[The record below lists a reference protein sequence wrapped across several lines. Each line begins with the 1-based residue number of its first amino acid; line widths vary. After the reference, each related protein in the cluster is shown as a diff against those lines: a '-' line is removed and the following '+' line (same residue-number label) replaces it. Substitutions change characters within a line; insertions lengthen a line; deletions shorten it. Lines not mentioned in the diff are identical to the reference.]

1 MVTLLTAIQD
11 NECWIDKYANLITFF
26 GLLIG
31 VFGII
36 LTIYFYKKP
45 QNITKLKKET
55 NVSPEVTEPYL
66 GVFIQVDH
74 VFRKFAGY
82 GASCGDVIRIGNFK
96 ANYDVEAE
104 LIVTIQNESPNTAYE
119 LEVSYTPN
127 NYSNNYKLIDTRQN
141 ILQPLEGNKHFDF
154 KLRIM
159 QVYYDVY
166 YQDVDK
172 DIHAMNQVG
181 KGISILN
188 GSSLNLKYR
197 DVKHKVYTKTKVI
210 V

>member
-1 MVTLLTAIQD
+1 MILLTIFEYIQG
-11 NECWIDKYANLITFF
+11 WIDKYANWNTFF

-31 VFGII
+31 IIGII
-36 LTIYFYKKP
+36 LAVYFYKKQ
-45 QNITKLKKET
+45 QNSTKLKKET
-55 NVSPEVTEPYL
+55 DACPEETEPYL
-66 GVFIQVDH
+66 GVSIKVDN

-104 LIVTIQNESPNTAYE
+104 LIITIQNESLNTAYE

-141 ILQPLEGNKHFDF
+141 KLQPLEGNKHFVF

-172 DIHAMNQVG
+172 DIHEINQVG
-181 KGISILN
+181 KGTSILSGATIN
-188 GSSLNLKYR
+188 ISYR
-197 DVKHKVYTKTKVI
+197 DSKHKLHSKTEVLN
-210 V
+210 